1 MTLRSLIGVSL
12 LWASASGYAQDAA
25 PADPVIAN
33 FREYRAALERG
44 DTAAAETAAQAA
56 YDASVAANGNR
67 TAVLALNLATLRLDL
82 GKPAAAYEPA
92 QKAHEL
98 ATASPDAGVD
108 PLLAALTFGR
118 AALAVDGM
126 QAAPALV
133 EALKQAERRGDL
145 PTETY
150 SAWVDLARQAFV
162 RRDYEAA
169 REAWAASARL
179 AANAP
184 DRVEFARGLARAGE
198 GAAIFMQ
205 AIVEGGGR
213 PGDGGAEISRG
224 AARDANEAFGE
235 ALRLLQTYTEDTD
248 PSVLTV
254 GQAVYAQAL
263 AWHGALRAKLSLQ
276 GEELPAG
283 VPPPAGGRCAVRLV
297 AEPPPIYPSEA
308 LAESGVG
315 AVVIRVTTDAEGQI
329 VDRKIAATVP
339 SGSFSDSVAAVAG
352 QWRVEVAPDAA
363 PGCRRDG
370 TQYTPILF
378 VADGQG

>member
-1 MTLRSLIGVSL
+1 MTLRSLIGVGL
-12 LWASASGYAQDAA
+12 MWAVGGAVYAQDAA
-25 PADPVIAN
+25 PADPVLAN

-82 GKPAAAYEPA
+82 GKPNTAYAPA

-98 ATASPDAGVD
+98 ATADPDSGVD

-118 AALAVDGM
+118 AALTVDGM
-126 QAAPALV
+126 QAAPALL
-133 EALKQAERRGDL
+133 EALKQAERRGEL

-150 SAWVDLARQAFV
+150 SAWVDLARQAFA
-162 RRDYEAA
+162 RKDYGIARD
-169 REAWAASARL
+169 AWAASARL

-205 AIVEGGGR
+205 AIVES
-213 PGDGGAEISRG
+213 DGEAISRG

-263 AWHGALRAKLSLQ
+263 AWHSALRAKTSLQ
-276 GEELPAG
+276 GNELPANAA
-283 VPPPAGGRCAVRLV
+283 VAQPAGGRCAVRLI
-297 AEPPPIYPSEA
+297 AEPPPVYPSEA

-315 AVVIRVTTDAEGQI
+315 SVVIRVTTDAEGQI
-329 VDRKIAATVP
+329 IDRKVAATVP
-339 SGSFSDSVAAVAG
+339 SGPFSESVAAVAA
-352 QWRVEVAPDAA
+352 QWRVEVAPDAV

-378 VADGQG
+378 VAD